1 MEKEKLAQGVKG
13 LRKQKGLSQE
23 DLSKK
28 SGLSLRTIQRVENG
42 ESEPTGETLK
52 RISNAFEL
60 TLEELANLINIGD
73 VLKKTIKTKNEYLYI
88 FDNKLII
95 STTDKIIDSVGDY
108 EKSVS
113 NIFKTLIVFI
123 VFIPIFAV
131 LATVFYNSQPHISF
145 YAGGVALFFL
155 SMAIYTILFT
165 SGSPVIYRSSIK
177 RVRLQNTIMGNV
189 IYIDY
194 LDNWRF
200 KKRALLVT
208 KDEIEGLKQTLLEEN
223 LSNNNDF
230 KTDRKT
236 IGYGGGIIFIAIF
249 ITFFS
254 KSLFDNIAISGMWV
268 YGTITI
274 ALSGFILSLIVKG
287 VIDSY
292 IWKKK
297 QQTAKSSSPT

>member
-1 MEKEKLAQGVKG
+1 MEKEKLAQRVKD

-42 ESEPTGETLK
+42 ESEPTGETLR
-52 RISNAFEL
+52 RISNALGL

-131 LATVFYNSQPHISF
+131 LATVFYNSQPHLSF
-145 YAGGVALFFL
+145 YAGGSALFFL
-155 SMAIYTILFT
+155 SMAIYTTMFT

-177 RVRLQNTIMGNV
+177 RVRLLNTIMGNA

-194 LDNWRF
+194 LDKWRF

-249 ITFFS
+249 ITFFT
-254 KSLFDNIAISGMWV
+254 KSLFDNIAISGMWA

-297 QQTAKSSSPT
+297 QQTANIV

>member
-1 MEKEKLAQGVKG
+1 MEKEKLAQRVKD

-52 RISNAFEL
+52 RISNALGL

-73 VLKKTIKTKNEYLYI
+73 VLKKTIKTKNLYLHI
-88 FDNKLII
+88 FDNKLIF

-123 VFIPIFAV
+123 VSIPIFSV
-131 LATVFYNSQPHISF
+131 LATVFYNSHPHISF

-177 RVRLQNTIMGNV
+177 RVRLQNTIMGNA

-194 LDNWRF
+194 LDKWRF

-297 QQTAKSSSPT
+297 QQTANIV

>member
-1 MEKEKLAQGVKG
+1 MEKEKLAQGVKD

-52 RISNAFEL
+52 RISNAFGL
-60 TLEELANLINIGD
+60 TLEELANLINIED

-113 NIFKTLIVFI
+113 NIFKSLIVFI
-123 VFIPIFAV
+123 VSIPIFAV
-131 LATVFYNSQPHISF
+131 LATVFYNSQPHLSF
-145 YAGGVALFFL
+145 YAGGMALFFL

-165 SGSPVIYRSSIK
+165 SGSPVIYRNSIK
-177 RVRLQNTIMGNV
+177 RIRLQNTIMGNV

-249 ITFFS
+249 ITFFT
-254 KSLFDNIAISGMWV
+254 KSLFENTAISGMWV
-268 YGTITI
+268 YGTITF

-297 QQTAKSSSPT
+297 QQTANIV